1 MHVCSAF
8 KTSKLVNLKLIV
20 RYCYCSLFQN
30 TYYTALKAA
39 DPLHWKDRDLD
50 PEIMYSSSGGMPHG
64 RLAIGDGAIKKAVVV
79 AKARENDTRPSNSI
93 SYHCLLK
100 ENAQLKKRCKNNFV
114 LSKHVQVLL
123 IFYTDLL
130 WLHYGSCWCF
140 AHRFHHLLH
149 CRGFMAS
156 WDGKYP
162 KIFLPTKMSWWMA
175 VIWYVRHDTQTL
187 YETNLSLF

>member
-1 MHVCSAF
+1 M
-8 KTSKLVNLKLIV
+8 

-30 TYYTALKAA
+30 TYYTVLKAA
-39 DPLHWKDRDLD
+39 DPLHWKDHDLD

-79 AKARENDTRPSNSI
+79 AKARENDTRPSNTCFHI
-93 SYHCLLK
+93 TEAIWNTCIVSYHCLLK
-100 ENAQLKKRCKNNFV
+100 ENAQLKRRCKNNFI